1 MGRAS
6 VDELG
11 EKESTCSLNGTPL
24 SPPAIQ
30 STIITTCNY
39 LTMESELVT
48 GKSQTETLPN

>member
-30 STIITTCNY
+30 SIIITNY
-39 LTMESELVT
+39 LSMDSELVR
-48 GKSQTETLPN
+48 GKSQTKTLPN